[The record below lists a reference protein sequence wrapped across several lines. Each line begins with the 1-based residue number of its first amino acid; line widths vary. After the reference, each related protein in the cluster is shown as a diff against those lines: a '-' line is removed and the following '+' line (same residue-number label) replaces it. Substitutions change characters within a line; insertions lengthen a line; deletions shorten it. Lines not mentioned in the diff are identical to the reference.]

1 MMSFDLKNFW
11 LNNRYLNIAK
21 HLTFCW
27 LYWIY
32 ILSDFSVTLGR
43 TGDEEWNRIL
53 SNCIFALI
61 ILSIYSLIYALQK
74 SLPDKFYIFVFV
86 AVFIYF
92 LNSYVIYYSF
102 KFIASTPN
110 PSKFV
115 SFGWQ
120 RMKSEAF
127 WRIPFNRFMDLYI
140 WALTGNYIVIPIAII
155 GISNTFSYFNRI
167 LKLQRNNLSLELDF
181 LRSQLNPHFLFNSL
195 NNIYSMVEETNELAG
210 NTILKLADLMRYS
223 LYESSSENVLL
234 SREILFLKDYIELE
248 KIRHTPDTLISFKA
262 EGNFDGHRIPP
273 FLLIPFVENAFKHGL
288 NTVGKKWVE
297 IVVRLVDGKLA
308 FQVRNSKPSMQTEP
322 LQKGGIGLVNLKKRL
337 DIYYPNRYEL
347 KVNNSAAEYD
357 VFLHI
362 SLK

>member
-1 MMSFDLKNFW
+1 MK
-11 LNNRYLNIAK
+11 
-21 HLTFCW
+21 T
-27 LYWIY
+27 
-32 ILSDFSVTLGR
+32 
-43 TGDEEWNRIL
+43 E
-53 SNCIFALI
+53 
-61 ILSIYSLIYALQK
+61 SI
-74 SLPDKFYIFVFV
+74 
-86 AVFIYF
+86 
-92 LNSYVIYYSF
+92 
-102 KFIASTPN
+102 
-110 PSKFV
+110 
-115 SFGWQ
+115 W
-120 RMKSEAF
+120 M
-127 WRIPFNRFMDLYI
+127 IPFNRYMDLYI

-248 KIRHTPDTLISFKA
+248 KIRHTPDTQINFQA
-262 EGNFDGHRIPP
+262 DGNFEDHRIPP

-297 IVVRLVDGKLA
+297 INIHLSNSKLV
-308 FQVRNSKPSMQTEP
+308 FQVKNSKPTAQSEQ

-347 KVNNSAAEYD
+347 KINNSAAEYD
-357 VFLHI
+357 VFLQI
-362 SLK
+362 TLK

>member
-1 MMSFDLKNFW
+1 
-11 LNNRYLNIAK
+11 
-21 HLTFCW
+21 
-27 LYWIY
+27 
-32 ILSDFSVTLGR
+32 
-43 TGDEEWNRIL
+43 
-53 SNCIFALI
+53 
-61 ILSIYSLIYALQK
+61 
-74 SLPDKFYIFVFV
+74 
-86 AVFIYF
+86 
-92 LNSYVIYYSF
+92 
-102 KFIASTPN
+102 
-110 PSKFV
+110 
-115 SFGWQ
+115 
-120 RMKSEAF
+120 
-127 WRIPFNRFMDLYI
+127 MDLYI